1 MRLFICSSRRLVEL
15 GVLLSQRRGMPCKR
29 ISYPISA
36 PTAILERYRIDDPV
50 GRGAAVERRST
61 DRRQV
66 HRSQGSPF
74 GSESVV
80 HGLSLHLGAC
90 REAVDVDEAD
100 GGGVVEIVFS
110 RVSGK
115 LEVVERVG

>member
-36 PTAILERYRIDDPV
+36 PTAIL
-50 GRGAAVERRST
+50 ALLSNRRSGWT
-61 DRRQV
+61 
-66 HRSQGSPF
+66 RSSGATPFDLSPF
-74 GSESVV
+74 GSTSVV

-100 GGGVVEIVFS
+100 CGGVVELVFG
-110 RVSGK
+110 RVSGQ
-115 LEVVERVG
+115 LEIVERVG